1 VAEPPSGHAFHTR
14 PLRLLAVLFRI
25 PHTTATSPTPAR
37 WPALLLFSALCLQ
50 GCSLLPLGGEKN
62 GGDDGQPD
70 AAATESAPSSP
81 SFTVEVRAPDAVR
94 GTLERHLEL
103 QRFRSLPDLH
113 AIELQRLLGAADAN
127 ARELLGTMGYFAP
140 TITVELSE
148 TPQSKVAPRTVVVT
162 VQPGP
167 QTHVDSADIAF
178 AGSDGPEA
186 QASARQQ
193 QRVQRNWSLGPGQP
207 FTQSAWDA
215 AKGDGLRQLQARRHP
230 TARIAN
236 SRAEVDADTHQ
247 AQLSVTY
254 DPGPAYRFGP
264 LRVEGSQRYDPDGA
278 RRLARL
284 PTGAVYDE
292 AELLDAQLRLAS
304 SGYYDAVFLTLDTE
318 GTDPQSAPVVAQVRE
333 ARLQKLVFGPGFST
347 DSGARLSL
355 EHIHNQLPGIGWRAV
370 SKLLLDRET
379 KLASTEWTALPNDNG
394 WRWFAGGQV
403 QRETTGDYEVNSGRL
418 RSGRSKSTKR
428 IDRSYFLQYDYA
440 NSQGL
445 NAPPSGTALSVNYGW
460 TGRYFNSLTAPTR
473 GHGVAVELGLG
484 TTLRP
489 ERDPFLRT
497 LVRWQTFVPAGR
509 VQDDAGQARN
519 ARVAVRAEA
528 GAVLAREGA
537 QVPVT
542 QLFLT
547 GGDTTVRGYGYRSIG
562 ARTDNGQ
569 LYGGRYLAVG
579 SVEWQRPIVYKGA
592 MTDWES
598 TLFIDAGAVA
608 DRVGDLDP
616 RVGVGAG
623 VRWRSPV
630 GPLQADLAY
639 GVKTK
644 EVRLHLRLGFSF

>member
-1 VAEPPSGHAFHTR
+1 MR
-14 PLRLLAVLFRI
+14 P
-25 PHTTATSPTPAR
+25 TAISPTPAL
-37 WPALLLFSALCLQ
+37 WPALLLVGVLGLQ
-50 GCSLLPLGGEKN
+50 GCSMLRPGVDEN
-62 GGDDGQPD
+62 EGDSASGTGPVI
-70 AAATESAPSSP
+70 AESSSP
-81 SFTVEVRAPDAVR
+81 SFAVEVRAPDAVR

-103 QRFRSLPDLH
+103 QRFRNLPDVN
-113 AIELQRLLGAADAN
+113 ASELQRLLGAADAN

-140 TITVELSE
+140 TITVELTE
-148 TPQSKVAPRTVVVT
+148 TPDSKAAPRTVVVT

-167 QTHVDSADIAF
+167 QTRIASADIDFSANP
-178 AGSDGPEA
+178 AANPEDVK
-186 QASARQQ
+186 ASARQQ
-193 QRVQRNWSLGPGQP
+193 QRVQRNWSLSPGQA
-207 FTQSAWDA
+207 FTQSAWDS
-215 AKGDGLRQLQARRHP
+215 AKTDGLRQLQARRHP

-236 SRAEVDADTHQ
+236 SRAEVDADKHE
-247 AQLSVTY
+247 AKLNVTY

-264 LRVEGSQRYDPDGA
+264 LRVQGSERYDPDGA

-318 GTDPQSAPVVAQVRE
+318 GTDPQAAPVVAQVRE
-333 ARLQKLVFGPGFST
+333 APLQKLVFGPGFST

-355 EHIHNQLPGIGWRAV
+355 EHIHNKLPGIGWRAV
-370 SKLLLDRET
+370 SKLSLDRET
-379 KLASTEWTALPNDNG
+379 KLASTEWTALPDTNG
-394 WRWFAGGQV
+394 WRWFAGGQL
-403 QRETTGDYEVNSGRL
+403 QREDTGDFDTNSGRL
-418 RSGRSKSTKR
+418 RSGRSKSTKA

-440 NSQGL
+440 NSQGVG
-445 NAPPSGTALSVNYGW
+445 APPSGTAVSVNYGW
-460 TGRYFNSLTAPTR
+460 TGRYFNNMTAPTR
-473 GHGVAVELGLG
+473 GHGIAVELGVG

-489 ERDPFLRT
+489 ERDPFVRT
-497 LVRWQTFVPAGR
+497 LVRWQTFIPAGR
-509 VQDDAGQARN
+509 VQDDAGQGRN
-519 ARVAVRAEA
+519 ARIAVRAEA
-528 GAVLAREGA
+528 GAVLARDSA

-562 ARTDNGQ
+562 ARTDNGM
-569 LYGGRYLAVG
+569 LYGGRYMAVG
-579 SVEWQRPIVYKGA
+579 SVEWQRPIVYKGE

-598 TLFIDAGAVA
+598 TLFVDAGAVA
-608 DRVGDLDP
+608 DRAGDLDP

-644 EVRLHLRLGFSF
+644 EVRVHLRLGFSF